1 MERPKRPLGPLR
13 PVTPLRPSTP
23 IRPSIG
29 KPIEI
34 SDNELW
40 STPSYSPSSPS
51 PYLFR
56 KDTKQDIEIE
66 EPEEIEETP
75 KLLLKQG
82 KKRKGALIIPKK
94 EKEN

>member
-1 MERPKRPLGPLR
+1 MERPKRPPGPPR

-23 IRPSIG
+23 TRPSIG

-34 SDNELW
+34 SNNKLW
-40 STPSYSPSSPS
+40 STPSHSPSSFS
-51 PYLFR
+51 PYLSR
-56 KDTKQDIEIE
+56 KDIKQDIEIE
-66 EPEEIEETP
+66 ELEEIEEIL

-82 KKRKGALIIPKK
+82 KKRKGALITPKK